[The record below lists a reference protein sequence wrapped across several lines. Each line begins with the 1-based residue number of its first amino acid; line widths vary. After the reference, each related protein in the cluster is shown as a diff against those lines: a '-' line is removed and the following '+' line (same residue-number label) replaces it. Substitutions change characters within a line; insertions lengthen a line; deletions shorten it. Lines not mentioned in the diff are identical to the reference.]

1 MDNIVGPILAVAGT
15 ILLLL
20 LRELFLSVGKKKKSY
35 GAVDHQLDAPGFGVE
50 TDNSLYSDQI
60 MEFDGPTQQATT
72 IAVDEFLAELRARAQ
87 EQSTSRIKD
96 GATTDFGRPQSNRNE
111 TAEDLW

>member
-35 GAVDHQLDAPGFGVE
+35 AVDHQLDAPGFGVE
-50 TDNSLYSDQI
+50 PDNSLYSDQI

-111 TAEDLW
+111 MAEDLW